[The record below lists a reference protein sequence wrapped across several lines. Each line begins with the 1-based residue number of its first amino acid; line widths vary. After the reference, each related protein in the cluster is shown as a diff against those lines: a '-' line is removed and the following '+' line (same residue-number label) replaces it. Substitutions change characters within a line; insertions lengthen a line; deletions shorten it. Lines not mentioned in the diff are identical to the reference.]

1 MRFQLDHD
9 WQGNMS
15 TPRARIGE
23 NAKSQLLILLS
34 IIWIFLGLIGH
45 TPWKPLETSSISIVQ
60 DILNNG
66 HLIAPLAANQTL
78 IDLPPLYHLS
88 AAASA
93 KLLSPLLKIHDGAR
107 LINALWMSITL
118 LMVGMAGRELWTRGV
133 GRYATFIMIGT
144 IGLILN
150 AHSLNAEVATLT
162 STATGFYALALC
174 KRRPWRASLLMG
186 AAIAIGFLS
195 KGLLPVLILIV
206 TGLVL
211 GLAFSNWRTKS
222 FAIFFSAAFLVAI
235 PLIGLWLVP
244 FVVYFPDLFQAWLH
258 AELNS
263 FNHYHYFYFFK
274 ILIWYAWPALPLA
287 LWSLWRYRAQ
297 LLIKP
302 RFQLILVFFG
312 CSLVLLGAGADN
324 KDINALTLLL
334 PLVAIGAGSVDHL
347 KRGAASALNW
357 FGISLFALA
366 GSLIWLGW
374 VAMVLGYPA
383 KLKERMQF
391 LSGADNANLDIIS
404 LTLAIIITSIWIF
417 TCVRARQSNRAAV
430 TNWAVGMTFGWGL
443 LMTLWL
449 PWIDNAK
456 SYLPVFNSLQKSVP
470 MSTTCINTLNVGQSQ
485 SLLLHYYTN
494 FQLEFIGS
502 LQSSNCDFYL
512 IQDERGLARMQPS
525 DEWKLVWQGKRAA
538 DRKESFRLYQRQ
550 AKTVQNTAG

>member
-45 TPWKPLETSSISIVQ
+45 TPWKPLETSSISIVK
-60 DILNNG
+60 DILDNG
-66 HLIAPLAANQTL
+66 HLIAPLAANQTF
-78 IDLPPLYHLS
+78 IDLPPLYHLTAAGS
-88 AAASA
+88 AR
-93 KLLSPLLKIHDGAR
+93 LFSPLLDMHDGAR

-150 AHSLNAEVATLT
+150 AHSLNAEVATLA
-162 STATGFYALALC
+162 STATGFYAFALS
-174 KRRPWRASLLMG
+174 KRRPWRASALLGVAM
-186 AAIAIGFLS
+186 AIGFLS
-195 KGLLPVLILIV
+195 KGLLPVLIL
-206 TGLVL
+206 TSTTLLL
-211 GLAFSNWRTKS
+211 GLTFSNWRTKS
-222 FAIFFSAAFLVAI
+222 FATFFITALLVAT
-235 PLIGLWLVP
+235 PLVALWLVP
-244 FVVYFPDLFQAWLH
+244 FALYFPDLFNAWLD
-258 AELNS
+258 AEFNS
-263 FNHYHYFYFFK
+263 FSHDHYFYFFK

-297 LLIKP
+297 LLSKP
-302 RFQLILVFFG
+302 KFQLTITFFI
-312 CSLVLLGAGADN
+312 CSLIALGACADN

-334 PLVAIGAGSVDHL
+334 PLVALGAGSVDYL

-374 VAMVLGYPA
+374 FAMVVGYPS
-383 KLKERMQF
+383 KLQERMQF
-391 LSGADNANLDIIS
+391 LSGANNANLDIIS
-404 LTLAIIITSIWIF
+404 LALALIITSIWIF
-417 TCVRARQSNRAAV
+417 TCIRARQSNRAAV

-449 PWIDNAK
+449 PWIDSAK
-456 SYLPVFNSLQKSVP
+456 SYMPVFKSMQRSIP
-470 MSTTCINTLNVGQSQ
+470 SNTSCINSLNVGQSQ
-485 SLLLHYYTN
+485 RLLLHYYTN
-494 FQLEFIGS
+494 LQLESIGS
-502 LQSSNCDFYL
+502 IQSAHCDFYL
-512 IQDERGLARMQPS
+512 IQDERGLTRMQPG
-525 DEWKLVWQGKRAA
+525 DEWRLLWQGKRAA

-550 AKTVQNTAG
+550 P

>member
-45 TPWKPLETSSISIVQ
+45 TPWKPLEATSISIIK
-60 DILNNG
+60 DIIDNG
-66 HLIAPLAANQTL
+66 HFIAPLATNQTL
-78 IDLPPLYHLS
+78 LDLPPLYHLT

-93 KLLSPLLKIHDGAR
+93 KLFSPLLDMHDGAR

-150 AHSLNAEVATLT
+150 AHSLNAEVAVLAST
-162 STATGFYALALC
+162 STGFYAFALC
-174 KRRPWRASLLMG
+174 KRRPWRASILLG
-186 AAIAIGFLS
+186 SAIAIGFLS
-195 KGLLPVLILIV
+195 KGLLPALILMT
-206 TGLVL
+206 TGLIL
-211 GLAFSNWRTKS
+211 GLLFSNWRTKS
-222 FAIFFSAAFLVAI
+222 FAIFISTALLVATS
-235 PLIGLWLVP
+235 LIALWLVP
-244 FVVYFPDLFQAWLH
+244 FALYFPDLCIALLN
-258 AELNS
+258 AEFGS
-263 FNHYHYFYFFK
+263 FKHNHYTYFLE
-274 ILIWYAWPALPLA
+274 ILVWYAWPALPLA
-287 LWSLWRYRAQ
+287 LWSIWRYRLQ
-297 LLIKP
+297 LLSKP
-302 RFQLILVFFG
+302 RFQLMIVFFV
-312 CSLVLLGAGADN
+312 CSLTLLGAGADN

-334 PLVAIGAGSVDHL
+334 PLVVLGAGSVDHL

-357 FGISLFALA
+357 FGISLFALV

-374 VAMVLGYPA
+374 FAMTVGYPS
-383 KLKERMQF
+383 KIKERMQF
-391 LSGADNANLDIIS
+391 LSGAESSNLNLIS
-404 LTLAIIITSIWIF
+404 LALAIILTSIWIF

-449 PWIDNAK
+449 PLIDSAK
-456 SYLPVFNSLQKSVP
+456 SYMPVFKSMQASIP
-470 MSTTCINTLNVGQSQ
+470 STTSCINSLNVGQSQ
-485 SLLLHYYTN
+485 GLLLHYHTN
-494 FQLEFIGS
+494 IKLEYLGS
-502 LQSSNCDFYL
+502 AESANCNFYL
-512 IQDERGLARMQPS
+512 LQDERGSTRMQPS
-525 DEWKLVWQGKRAA
+525 DEWKLIWQGKRAA

-550 AKTVQNTAG
+550 